1 MTDHRALC
9 AEILKTLDDYED
21 GLRVD
26 WDDWRARARTALSR
40 PERRIPTRDEVVALY
55 SEVMAVHECQTLGE
69 LAEHFS
75 HAVLARWGRHEI
87 EPGSADEE
95 LPPRV
100 GHILKLA
107 EIIREVDGG
116 NRLGAAALAE
126 AILSYPGSRWSP
138 TVKPVPT
145 ATEAVN
151 DTI

>member
-26 WDDWRARARTALSR
+26 WDDWRARARTALSQ
-40 PERRIPTRDEVVALY
+40 PERQIPTRDEVVALY

-69 LAEHFS
+69 PAEHFS
-75 HAVLARWGRHEI
+75 HAVLARWDATRLSR
-87 EPGSADEE
+87 GSADEE

-100 GHILKLA
+100 GHILKLT
-107 EIIREVDGG
+107 EIIREVDG
-116 NRLGAAALAE
+116 NHDKGAAALAE
-126 AILSYPGSRWSP
+126 AILSHPGSRWSP
-138 TVKPVPT
+138 TVKPEPT